1 MYHLMI
7 ITYAVIILHEADKLS
22 TDALSYVKWMLE
34 KFKGCNKV
42 FFCCSDASKLES
54 IKPLCRFI
62 QLLEPTNDQVQPN
75 ISYFQTVN
83 SPSPN
88 LTGLK
93 RYIFHVSSSLFS
105 TDSQSTGF
113 YSKP

>member
-1 MYHLMI
+1 MI
-7 ITYAVIILHEADKLS
+7 ITYAVIIIHEADKLS

-62 QLLEPTNDQVQPN
+62 QLLEPTNDEVQSQYLILSN
-75 ISYFQTVN
+75 CK
-83 SPSPN
+83 
-88 LTGLK
+88 LTFTK
-93 RYIFHVSSSLFS
+93 SDW
-105 TDSQSTGF
+105 T
-113 YSKP
+113 